1 MKIISSYNH
10 AFATNLRT
18 AVYCLLTLAA
28 AGAISL
34 ASAETSYQYRSQPG
48 DYIGGGQSNHY
59 SPQDATINI
68 GGTAGNLTFS
78 VTTATE
84 FWYVNLAAPSGEELH
99 AGTYYNAER
108 AAFRTGRSPGLDVY
122 GDGRGCNQ
130 IYGTFAINQI
140 ETDLSGNITL
150 LDASFSQQCESPT
163 APFLNGTIMYKA
175 KPLTYGFIS
184 DPGDYIGGGITKSYA
199 GATSLFSLS
208 GSDTYLQYSASG
220 LRDSWIAIMSPPTG
234 QHLQAG
240 IYDTM
245 RFADSTHAGLDVFGD
260 GRGCNTST
268 GILTISAVTFDGA
281 GNAKALSATF
291 EQHCEG
297 APAALH
303 GTIHYY
309 K

>member
-1 MKIISSYNH
+1 MKIISSRNH
-10 AFATNLRT
+10 AFAINLRT
-18 AVYCLLTLAA
+18 AVYFLLTLVA
-28 AGAISL
+28 AGATSL

-48 DYIGGGQSNHY
+48 DYIGGGQSNSY
-59 SPQDATINI
+59 SAQNSSINI
-68 GGTAGNLTFS
+68 SGTAVYLVFS

-84 FWYVNLAAPSGEELH
+84 FWYVTLAAPSGEELH
-99 AGTYYNAER
+99 PGTYYNAER

-130 IYGTFAINQI
+130 VYGTFAINQI
-140 ETDLSGNITL
+140 RTNASGNITL

-163 APFLNGTIMYKA
+163 APFLYGSVKYNA
-175 KPLTYGFIS
+175 RPLNYSFVS
-184 DPGDYIGGGITKSYA
+184 DPGDYVGGGVSKSYEN
-199 GATSLFSLS
+199 ATSIFSLS

-220 LRDSWIAIMSPPTG
+220 LRDSWIAIVSPPTG

-240 IYDTM
+240 TYDTM

-268 GILTISAVTFDGA
+268 GVLTISAVTFDGA

-297 APAALH
+297 APPALH